1 MVKVRFFLGLELV
14 LGLGL
19 VRVSVLIPVP
29 EYWSMPRVLAT
40 LIYGRTRTDCNMCI
54 VTQCSMSPAA
64 SF

>member
-1 MVKVRFFLGLELV
+1 MVKVRVFLGLELV

-40 LIYGRTRTDCNMCI
+40 LMYGRT
-54 VTQCSMSPAA
+54 
-64 SF
+64 